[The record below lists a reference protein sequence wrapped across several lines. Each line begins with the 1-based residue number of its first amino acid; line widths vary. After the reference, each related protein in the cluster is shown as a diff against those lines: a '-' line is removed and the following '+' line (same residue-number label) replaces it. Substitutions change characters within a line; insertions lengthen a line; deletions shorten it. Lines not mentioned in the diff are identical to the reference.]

1 MAQTEYFNNLFL
13 QPKLEYLKFFFQV
26 AKQEKREKN
35 ENKKNIKHQNI

>member
-13 QPKLEYLKFFFQV
+13 QPKLEYLKFFFRWLN
-26 AKQEKREKN
+26 KKKRKN